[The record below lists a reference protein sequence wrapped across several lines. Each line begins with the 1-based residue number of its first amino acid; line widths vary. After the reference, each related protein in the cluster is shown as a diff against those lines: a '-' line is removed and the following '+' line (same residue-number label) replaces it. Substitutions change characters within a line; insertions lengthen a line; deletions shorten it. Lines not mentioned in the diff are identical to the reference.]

1 MWCVISG
8 LAKIQT
14 QAPRKGQINHDF
26 SQAVNKGED
35 YPVIHRTG
43 DDVGVGEGAGPA
55 SAEFPP
61 SLHPNAVLEGRQ
73 DPLSGEAG
81 AWHRSGNVGLRN
93 TGGLTEGT
101 GLGWGGVPGIPG
113 GGRLQRDCHRVA
125 GGTHRKSDPNAQPD
139 HPAPVPKR
147 SHATK
152 SHASG
157 IMQ

>member
-101 GLGWGGVPGIPG
+101 GLRWGGPRDSRRGAAAERLSQD
-113 GGRLQRDCHRVA
+113 GRGHTQKVRSQRSA
-125 GGTHRKSDPNAQPD
+125 
-139 HPAPVPKR
+139 
-147 SHATK
+147 
-152 SHASG
+152 
-157 IMQ
+157 